1 METSSYASRLRY
13 LDADDVDD
21 SVVDFD
27 GLEVRGREG
36 DKLGDVNGFIVDLA
50 SGRVLYIVVDSG
62 GWFRSRRFLAPI
74 GHAVIDHA
82 GPALSLDISK
92 ERLHAYPEFVE
103 ARFSEFTDADLET
116 FEARTSAACCPEDPA
131 IDAPPGSSPYETR
144 RHYKQPQWWTGGA
157 YAYERLRPVEAPMHR
172 IAGAPS
178 EDAAGSDAGVGD
190 ASAGRDRD
198 HRADRSI
205 R

>member
-36 DKLGDVNGFIVDLA
+36 DKLGEVNGFIVDLA
-50 SGRVLYIVVDSG
+50 SGRVLYVVVDSG

-74 GHAVIDHA
+74 GHAVIDHG
-82 GPALSLDISK
+82 GPALSLDIAK
-92 ERLHAYPEFVE
+92 ERLHEYPEFVE
-103 ARFSEFTDADLET
+103 ARFSEFTDADLEM
-116 FEARTSAACCPEDPA
+116 FEARTSAACCPEEPA
-131 IDAPPGSSPYETR
+131 NDSSPASSQYETR
-144 RHYKQPQWWTGGA
+144 RHYQQPQWWTGGA
-157 YAYERLRPVEAPMHR
+157 YVHQRLRPVEAPMYR
-172 IAGAPS
+172 ISAPTT
-178 EDAAGSDAGVGD
+178 DVAPDPARDVSDANMRDDRVG
-190 ASAGRDRD
+190 RV
-198 HRADRSI
+198 DRSI